1 MQRILVQAAKEWA
14 EFKRDRLSFALAFL
28 LPLITLLLF
37 GFGVRMQS
45 HEVPVTVHDENMS
58 SLSRAYMERLF
69 ETNNFRALPCAPG
82 DSAEQSIWQGR
93 AKASLVIPADFEREV
108 ALGRGSNVQVL
119 IDGSDIINARLIDST
134 VHGAT
139 AFFIR
144 SLGLERSPVTVRGEL
159 RVWFNPALRESLFIV
174 PGVYGV
180 ILWVFPALL
189 ACVATAREKEQGT
202 IVQAYVSQIS
212 AYELLVGKALVYIA
226 LAMAEA
232 VFIMVLGWI
241 LFDVH
246 FAGNPIVLLIT
257 TPIYVST
264 AVFFGLVVGT
274 FTNSQAAA
282 VQGVSSGGFFTSL
295 LLSGFVY
302 PISNI
307 PFPLSLVSFLVPARY
322 FIEVSRD
329 AFVRGVASPEVWM
342 CPVYLLV
349 FAVSL
354 FAGGWCGWR
363 SMKFKD

>member
-1 MQRILVQAAKEWA
+1 
-14 EFKRDRLSFALAFL
+14 
-28 LPLITLLLF
+28 
-37 GFGVRMQS
+37 
-45 HEVPVTVHDENMS
+45 
-58 SLSRAYMERLF
+58 
-69 ETNNFRALPCAPG
+69 
-82 DSAEQSIWQGR
+82 
-93 AKASLVIPADFEREV
+93 
-108 ALGRGSNVQVL
+108 
-119 IDGSDIINARLIDST
+119 
-134 VHGAT
+134 
-139 AFFIR
+139 
-144 SLGLERSPVTVRGEL
+144 
-159 RVWFNPALRESLFIV
+159 LRESLFIV

-212 AYELLVGKALVYIA
+212 AYELLLGKALFYIA

-246 FAGNPIVLLIT
+246 FAGNPIVLIIT
-257 TPIYVST
+257 TPVYVST

-329 AFVRGVASPEVWM
+329 AFVRGVASSEVWM

-349 FAVSL
+349 FAASL

-363 SMKFKD
+363 RMKFKD